1 MKIALDKDKS
11 VGALFTNLSN
21 KFDTLNLDLLIE
33 KLEA

>member
-11 VGALFTNLSN
+11 VGAFFTNLSN
-21 KFDTLNLDLLIE
+21 SFDTLNLDLLIE